1 MSQSYTT
8 GTPLKMERAWFIQSR
23 VGNIKEH
30 YFFEKK
36 LGSGGYG
43 AVYLAKNKLSG
54 TYWSFPLTLLGQ
66 RVAVKAMQKSKITD
80 YDSFKNEIS
89 ILMQL
94 VQHFI
99 DNCLGSPKHN

>member
-8 GTPLKMERAWFIQSR
+8 GPPLKMDRAWFIQSR
-23 VGNIKEH
+23 VGNIKDH

-54 TYWSFPLTLLGQ
+54 T
-66 RVAVKAMQKSKITD
+66 
-80 YDSFKNEIS
+80 
-89 ILMQL
+89 
-94 VQHFI
+94 
-99 DNCLGSPKHN
+99 